1 MKREKVKIKKKK
13 LRRKIDKKDVE
24 MCIKMIYN
32 PKFDSYERVKD

>member
-32 PKFDSYERVKD
+32 KFEINF